1 MINKFSAWFNR
12 NKRTIGMVVAGCSIL
27 AGVSNIATDHTV
39 LAVFNFVI
47 AIFILVDLRNEY

>member
-1 MINKFSAWFNR
+1 MIDKFGAWFNR

-27 AGVSNIATDHTV
+27 AGVSNIVTDHMV
-39 LAVFNFVI
+39 LAVFNFTT

>member
-12 NKRTIGMVVAGCSIL
+12 NKRVIGMVVAGCSIL
-27 AGVSNIATDHTV
+27 AGVSNIATNHTA

-47 AIFILVDLRNEY
+47 AIFILVDLKNEY